1 MKQALKVMA
10 AGKPKGVNTGE
21 QGEKNVLE
29 YSHGGLLVNAAQLR
43 LYFKIATFIL
53 WNWIS
58 EMNTDFL

>member
-29 YSHGGLLVNAAQLR
+29 YSHGGLLVNAAHYLR

-53 WNWIS
+53 
-58 EMNTDFL
+58 